1 MIGAALFLAI
11 TPLPDVGD
19 LLDCAREARVTLVA
33 SAERV
38 DGTAFKTVRFSDV
51 YVFLAELIDAEAG
64 GYLLIVWPDGADLAA
79 LARQV
84 EATGMS
90 RRVLIAA
97 ASEAEAAIIRAEAP
111 EAGLLMTGIIDHYEV
126 LSSEL
131 NQNAMA
137 AWFEYFPDAHMEY
150 FLGGQGIETVIR
162 DFPFAKTMSAED
174 FALVRQQHIEILI
187 TDQPG
192 DAIAAFGRAGDLCPA
207 SGEGLD

>member
-1 MIGAALFLAI
+1 MIGAALLLAVS
-11 TPLPDVGD
+11 PLPDVEA
-19 LLDCAREARVTLVA
+19 LLDCAREERVTLVA
-33 SAERV
+33 SAEMI
-38 DGTAFKTVRFSDV
+38 DGVAFKTVRFSSSYD
-51 YVFLAELIDAEAG
+51 FLAELVAAEAG
-64 GYLLIVWPDGADLAA
+64 EYLLIVWPEGTDLAA

-97 ASEAEAAIIRAEAP
+97 ASEPEGAIIRAEAP
-111 EAGLLMTGIIDHYEV
+111 EAGLLMTGITDHYEV

-137 AWFEYFPDAHMEY
+137 AWFEYFPDAHTEY
-150 FLGGQGIETVIR
+150 FLGGQWIETVIP
-162 DFPFAKTMSAED
+162 DFPFTETMSAED

-187 TDQPG
+187 TDQPE

-207 SGEGLD
+207 GGE

>member
-19 LLDCAREARVTLVA
+19 LLDCAREERVTLVA
-33 SAERV
+33 SAELI
-38 DGTAFKTVRFSDV
+38 DGAAFKTVRFSSPYD
-51 YVFLAELIDAEAG
+51 FLAELVAAESG
-64 GYLLIVWPDGADLAA
+64 DYLLLVWPEGSDPAA

-84 EATGMS
+84 ASTGMS

-111 EAGLLMTGIIDHYEV
+111 EAGLLMTGITDHYEV

-150 FLGGQGIETVIR
+150 FLGGQGIETVIP
-162 DFPFAKTMSAED
+162 DFPFAETMSAED

-207 SGEGLD
+207 GGEGLD

>member
-1 MIGAALFLAI
+1 MIFSAFLLAL
-11 TPLPDVGD
+11 TPLPDIGD
-19 LLDCAREARVTLVA
+19 LLDCAQEERVTLVA
-33 SAERV
+33 SAEQA

-51 YVFLAELIDAEAG
+51 YVFLAELTDAEAG

-84 EATGMS
+84 ESTGMS

-97 ASEAEAAIIRAEAP
+97 ASEVEAAIIRAEAP
-111 EAGLLMTGIIDHYEV
+111 EAGLLMTGITDHYEV

-137 AWFEYFPDAHMEY
+137 AWFDYFPDAHMEY
-150 FLGGQGIETVIR
+150 FLAGQGIETVIP
-162 DFPFAKTMSAED
+162 DFPFADTMSAED

-187 TDQPG
+187 TGQPE
-192 DAIAAFGRAGDLCPA
+192 DAIAAFGRAGDHCPA
-207 SGEGLD
+207 SGG